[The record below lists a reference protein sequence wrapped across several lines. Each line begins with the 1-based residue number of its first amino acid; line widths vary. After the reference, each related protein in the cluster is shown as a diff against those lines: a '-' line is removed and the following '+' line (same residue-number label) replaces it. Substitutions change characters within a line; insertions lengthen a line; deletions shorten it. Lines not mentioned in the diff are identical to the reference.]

1 MSTPRV
7 MPWANW
13 DEWIEVKNSLFSNSY
28 ESQIKS
34 IEIIEMWKWR
44 GRIPYSVESTASI
57 VEICSKDHAFH
68 SANAYAGSINQFPKR
83 SDNELRMMYAIV
95 IVRAVNGLVDPGQQ
109 SYFAESV
116 LSLATKVGLPA
127 WFVELRHDATH
138 SALPSLAVLREGAT
152 CLLTWYLNNY
162 WQPQADHLLALSTQ
176 CMPTSTSH
184 AVGNSK
190 TCTSETN
197 TKMDINQLLTRPSVT
212 LVADIFVPMF
222 VQSTLLQDPP
232 VRSSSSALATAFRTA
247 FTKQLRVWEST
258 ISHLAINWRFR
269 WMMICH
275 LAAVAISAVERKAQS
290 FQSQD
295 QEQSQDSVCT
305 EEVEVNWRM
314 TLALWWIRLIVK
326 TAAAATSS
334 TSSNNESLT
343 SASMIINTNTNISSP
358 VFILQTLLEKA
369 RTYMSLFL
377 PLSVRDVTLLS
388 SLLRQL
394 EKCLARETR
403 YVNESGTCDTPL
415 HHPPLSSG
423 SGSSDDDKDEDPSP
437 LQSPPE
443 IQTEIQKEERAA
455 SSIDNISVG
464 LSVKQV
470 NSSRATV
477 PAFRDNI
484 SRPITCDNN
493 KMKKRKLHDS
503 RLSDDSPSNKINK
516 AVGLW
521 PLGCVPGE
529 MSVRK
534 LYLIEEVES

>member
-13 DEWIEVKNSLFSNSY
+13 DEWIEVKNLLFSNSY
-28 ESQIKS
+28 DGQKKG
-34 IEIIEMWKWR
+34 IEIIEMWKCR

-57 VEICSKDHAFH
+57 IEICTNDHVFYT
-68 SANAYAGSINQFPKR
+68 SNAHVDSIKQACKR

-152 CLLTWYLNNY
+152 CLLTWYNNNY

-184 AVGNSK
+184 TVGNTRTSS
-190 TCTSETN
+190 SETN
-197 TKMDINQLLTRPSVT
+197 TMMNINQLLSRPSVT

-258 ISHLAINWRFR
+258 ISYLAISWRFR
-269 WMMICH
+269 WMMICQ
-275 LAAVAISAVERKAQS
+275 LAAVAISAMERK
-290 FQSQD
+290 SQD
-295 QEQSQDSVCT
+295 QELEHDQDHEKSQGLVD
-305 EEVEVNWRM
+305 WRV
-314 TLALWWIRLIVK
+314 TLALWWIRFIVN
-326 TAAAATSS
+326 TASSSS

-343 SASMIINTNTNISSP
+343 SAATSINTNTNISSP
-358 VFILQTLLEKA
+358 VFILQTLLVRA
-369 RTYMSLFL
+369 RTYMSLSL
-377 PLSVRDVTLLS
+377 SMSVRDVTLLS

-394 EKCLARETR
+394 EKCVARETR
-403 YVNESGTCDTPL
+403 YVNESDTCGTSR
-415 HHPPLSSG
+415 HHPSLSNG
-423 SGSSDDDKDEDPSP
+423 SGSSDDDKDEDEDSLP
-437 LQSPPE
+437 LPPLPE
-443 IQTEIQKEERAA
+443 TQTIEKA
-455 SSIDNISVG
+455 SSNDSMGNLITSQNTAQTD
-464 LSVKQV
+464 
-470 NSSRATV
+470 SSRAMAPVYIEST
-477 PAFRDNI
+477 
-484 SRPITCDNN
+484 SRLMTSVNN
-493 KMKKRKLHDS
+493 KTKKRKFQNS
-503 RLSDDSPSNKINK
+503 RLSDDSPSYTINK